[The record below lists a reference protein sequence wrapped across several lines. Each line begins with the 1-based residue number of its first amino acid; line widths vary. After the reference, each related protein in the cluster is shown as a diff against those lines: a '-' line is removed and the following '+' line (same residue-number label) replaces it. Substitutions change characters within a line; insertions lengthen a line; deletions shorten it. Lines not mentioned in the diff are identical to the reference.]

1 MPILPSFYLKT
12 PIRKRNYM
20 GQKVN
25 PIGLRV
31 GINRGWDS
39 IWFAKKREYGKFLIE
54 DYKIRNYIKKNVV
67 NSGVSQVIIERT
79 SRKCIVSIYTSR
91 PGFVIGKKGSDVD
104 KIKKNLSTITS
115 SEISLN
121 IKEVK
126 KPELNAYLV
135 AENIAQQLVKRI
147 AYRKTMKRAMQ
158 SALRLGAKGIRV
170 CLAGRLAGNE
180 IARTEWL
187 REGSVPL
194 HTFRADVDYAE
205 AEALT
210 TYGIIGIKVWIY
222 KGEILSINSNKN
234 NKEKENATTS
244 KNKT

>member
-1 MPILPSFYLKT
+1 
-12 PIRKRNYM
+12 M

-25 PIGLRV
+25 PISFRL

-39 IWFAKKREYGKFLIE
+39 IWFSKKREYGKLLIE
-54 DYKIRNYIKKNVV
+54 DYKIREYVKKNVV
-67 NSGVSQVIIERT
+67 NSGVSHVLIERT
-79 SRKCIVSIYTSR
+79 SKKCIISIYTSR
-91 PGFVIGKKGSDVD
+91 PGFVIGKKGSDID
-104 KIKKNLSTITS
+104 KIKKNLSKLS
-115 SEISLN
+115 STEVSLN

-147 AYRKTMKRAMQ
+147 AFRKTMKRAIQ
-158 SALRLGAKGIRV
+158 SAFRLGAKGIRV

-205 AEALT
+205 SEALT
-210 TYGIIGIKVWIY
+210 TYGIIGVKVWIY
-222 KGEILSINSNKN
+222 KGEVFSNKLNSNNKDKKN
-234 NKEKENATTS
+234 VTTH
-244 KNKT
+244 KNKI

>member
-1 MPILPSFYLKT
+1 
-12 PIRKRNYM
+12 M

-25 PIGLRV
+25 PIGLRL

-39 IWFAKKREYGKFLIE
+39 VWFSKKRDYGKFLIE
-54 DYKIRNYIKKNVV
+54 DYKIREYVKKNVV
-67 NSGVSQVIIERT
+67 NSGVSQVLIERT
-79 SRKCIVSIYTSR
+79 SKKCIISIYTSR
-91 PGFVIGKKGSDVD
+91 PGFVIGKKGSDIE
-104 KIKKNLSTITS
+104 KIKKNLSKIS
-115 SEISLN
+115 STEVSLN

-147 AYRKTMKRAMQ
+147 AFRKTMKRAVQ

-170 CLAGRLAGNE
+170 CLSGRLGGNE
-180 IARTEWL
+180 IARTEWT

-194 HTFRADVDYAE
+194 HTFRAVVDYAE

-210 TYGIIGIKVWIY
+210 TYGIIGVKVWIY
-222 KGEILSINSNKN
+222 KGEVFSKKINSNK
-234 NKEKENATTS
+234 KEKENVTTS
-244 KNKT
+244 KNQI

>member
-1 MPILPSFYLKT
+1 
-12 PIRKRNYM
+12 M

-25 PIGLRV
+25 PIGLRL
-31 GINRGWDS
+31 GITRGWDS
-39 IWFAKKREYGKFLIE
+39 IWFAKKKEYGKFLIE
-54 DYKIRNYIKKNVV
+54 DYKIREFIKKNIV
-67 NSGVSQVIIERT
+67 NSGISQVIIERT
-79 SRKCIVSIYTSR
+79 SKKCIVSIYTSR
-91 PGFVIGKKGSDVD
+91 PGFVIGKKGSDIG
-104 KIKKNLSTITS
+104 KIKKNLSKIS
-115 SEISLN
+115 SGEVTLN

-126 KPELNAYLV
+126 KPELNSYLV

-147 AYRKTMKRAMQ
+147 AYRRAMKRAMQ

-170 CLAGRLAGNE
+170 CIAGRLGGNE

-222 KGEILSINSNKN
+222 KGEVFSKEKNKLN
-234 NKEKENATTS
+234 NKEN
-244 KNKT
+244 

>member
-1 MPILPSFYLKT
+1 
-12 PIRKRNYM
+12 M

-25 PIGLRV
+25 PIGIRL
-31 GINRGWDS
+31 GITRGWDS
-39 IWFAKKREYGKFLIE
+39 VWFAKKNEYGKLLIE
-54 DYKIRNYIKKNVV
+54 DYKIREYIKKNIV
-67 NSGVSQVIIERT
+67 NSGVSEVKIERT
-79 SRKCIVSIYTSR
+79 SKKCIVTIHTSR
-91 PGFVIGKKGSDVD
+91 PGFVIGKKGSDVE
-104 KIKKNLSTITS
+104 KIKKNLSRITS
-115 SEISLN
+115 SEVSLN

-147 AYRKTMKRAMQ
+147 AFRKAMKRAMQ

-210 TYGIIGIKVWIY
+210 TYGIIGVKVWIY
-222 KGEILSINSNKN
+222 KGEVFSGKVNKDKQN
-234 NKEKENATTS
+234 VTTD
-244 KNKT
+244 KNKI

>member
-1 MPILPSFYLKT
+1 
-12 PIRKRNYM
+12 M

-25 PIGLRV
+25 PIGLRI

-39 IWFAKKREYGKFLIE
+39 IWFAKKREYGKLLIE

-234 NKEKENATTS
+234 NKEKENVTTS

>member
-1 MPILPSFYLKT
+1 
-12 PIRKRNYM
+12 M

-25 PIGLRV
+25 PISLRV

-39 IWFAKKREYGKFLIE
+39 IWFAKKREFGKFLIE
-54 DYKIRNYIKKNVV
+54 DFKIRNYIKKNVV

-79 SRKCIVSIYTSR
+79 SRKCIVSIHTSR

-104 KIKKNLSTITS
+104 KIKKNLSKITS

-121 IKEVK
+121 IKEIK

-135 AENIAQQLVKRI
+135 AENITQQLVKRI
-147 AYRKTMKRAMQ
+147 AYRKTMKRAIQ

-170 CLAGRLAGNE
+170 CLSGRLAGHE

-210 TYGIIGIKVWIY
+210 TYGIIGVKVWIY

-244 KNKT
+244 KNKI

>member
-1 MPILPSFYLKT
+1 
-12 PIRKRNYM
+12 M

-25 PIGLRV
+25 PIGFRL

-39 IWFAKKREYGKFLIE
+39 IWFSKKREYGKLLIE
-54 DYKIRNYIKKNVV
+54 DYKIREFIKKNVV

-79 SRKCIVSIYTSR
+79 SKKCIVSIYTSR
-91 PGFVIGKKGSDVD
+91 PGFVIGKKGSDIE
-104 KIKKNLSTITS
+104 KIKNNLSKISNT
-115 SEISLN
+115 EISLN

-147 AYRKTMKRAMQ
+147 AFRKTMKRAIQ
-158 SALRLGAKGIRV
+158 SAMRLGAKGIRV

-194 HTFRADVDYAE
+194 HTFRAEVDYAE

-210 TYGIIGIKVWIY
+210 AYGIIGVKVWIY
-222 KGEILSINSNKN
+222 KGEVFNEIVKTNKKDKNNVTTNKN
-234 NKEKENATTS
+234 KI
-244 KNKT
+244 

>member
-1 MPILPSFYLKT
+1 
-12 PIRKRNYM
+12 M

-25 PIGLRV
+25 PIGLRL
-31 GINRGWDS
+31 GINRAWDS
-39 IWFAKKREYGKFLIE
+39 VWYAKKRDYGKFLIE
-54 DYKIRNYIKKNVV
+54 DFKIREYIKKNVV
-67 NSGVSQVIIERT
+67 NSGVSQVVIERT
-79 SRKCIVSIYTSR
+79 SKKCIVSIYTSR

-104 KIKKNLSTITS
+104 KIKKNLSNIS
-115 SEISLN
+115 STEVSLN

-126 KPELNAYLV
+126 KPELNAFLV

-147 AYRKTMKRAMQ
+147 AFRKAMKRGMQ
-158 SALRLGAKGIRV
+158 SALRLGAKGIRI
-170 CLAGRLAGNE
+170 CLSGRLAGNE

-210 TYGIIGIKVWIY
+210 TYGIIGVKVWIY
-222 KGEILSINSNKN
+222 KGEVFIKKNSLRS
-234 NKEKENATTS
+234 KEK
-244 KNKT
+244 

>member
-1 MPILPSFYLKT
+1 
-12 PIRKRNYM
+12 M

-39 IWFAKKREYGKFLIE
+39 VWFAKKRDFGKFLME

-67 NSGVSQVIIERT
+67 NSGVSQTIIERT
-79 SRKCIVSIYTSR
+79 SKKCIISIYTSR

-104 KIKKNLSTITS
+104 KIKKNLSKISS

-194 HTFRADVDYAE
+194 HTFRAEVDYAE

-234 NKEKENATTS
+234 NKEEKNVTTS
-244 KNKT
+244 KNKV

>member
-1 MPILPSFYLKT
+1 
-12 PIRKRNYM
+12 M

-25 PIGLRV
+25 PIGFRL

-39 IWFAKKREYGKFLIE
+39 IWFSKKRDYGKLLIE
-54 DYKIRNYIKKNVV
+54 DFKIREYVKKNVV
-67 NSGVSQVIIERT
+67 NSGVSQVMIERT
-79 SRKCIVSIYTSR
+79 SKKCIISIYTSR
-91 PGFVIGKKGSDVD
+91 PGFVIGKKGSDIE
-104 KIKKNLSTITS
+104 KIKKSLSKISNT
-115 SEISLN
+115 EISLN

-126 KPELNAYLV
+126 RPELNAYLV

-147 AYRKTMKRAMQ
+147 AFRKTMKRAIQ

-170 CLAGRLAGNE
+170 CLSGRLNGNE

-210 TYGIIGIKVWIY
+210 AYGLIGVKVWIY
-222 KGEILSINSNKN
+222 KGEIFSKKSN
-234 NKEKENATTS
+234 NKDKGNVTTS
-244 KNKT
+244 KNKI

>member
-1 MPILPSFYLKT
+1 
-12 PIRKRNYM
+12 M

-25 PIGLRV
+25 PIGFRL

-39 IWFAKKREYGKFLIE
+39 VWFSKKRDFGKLLIE
-54 DYKIRNYIKKNVV
+54 DYKIRQYIRKNVV
-67 NSGVSQVIIERT
+67 NSGVSQILIERT
-79 SRKCIVSIYTSR
+79 SRKCIISIYTSR
-91 PGFVIGKKGSDVD
+91 PGFVIGKKGSDID
-104 KIKKNLSTITS
+104 KIKKSLSKIS
-115 SEISLN
+115 STEINLN
-121 IKEVK
+121 IKEIR

-147 AYRKTMKRAMQ
+147 AFRKTMKRAIQ

-170 CLAGRLAGNE
+170 CLSGRLAGNE

-194 HTFRADVDYAE
+194 HTFRANVDYAE

-210 TYGIIGIKVWIY
+210 TYGIIGVKIWIY
-222 KGEILSINSNKN
+222 KGLVVPEKATNNNKDKKNVTTNKN
-234 NKEKENATTS
+234 
-244 KNKT
+244 

>member
-1 MPILPSFYLKT
+1 
-12 PIRKRNYM
+12 M

-25 PIGLRV
+25 PIGFRL

-39 IWFAKKREYGKFLIE
+39 IWFSKKRDYGKLLIE
-54 DYKIRNYIKKNVV
+54 DYKIRDYIKKNVV

-79 SRKCIVSIYTSR
+79 SKKCIISIHTSR
-91 PGFVIGKKGSDVD
+91 PGFVIGKKGSDIE
-104 KIKKNLSTITS
+104 KIKKNLSKIS
-115 SEISLN
+115 STEVSLN

-126 KPELNAYLV
+126 KPELNAFLV

-147 AYRKTMKRAMQ
+147 AYRRAMKRAMQ

-170 CLAGRLAGNE
+170 CLSGRLAGNE
-180 IARTEWL
+180 IARSEWL

-194 HTFRADVDYAE
+194 HTFRAEVDYAE

-210 TYGIIGIKVWIY
+210 TYGIIGVKVWIY
-222 KGEILSINSNKN
+222 KGEVFSQDSNNKN
-234 NKEKENATTS
+234 KKETKDVTAN
-244 KNKT
+244 KNKI

>member
-1 MPILPSFYLKT
+1 
-12 PIRKRNYM
+12 M

-25 PIGLRV
+25 PIGLRL

-39 IWFAKKREYGKFLIE
+39 IWFAKKREYGNLLIE
-54 DYKIRNYIKKNVV
+54 DYKIRDYIKKNVT

-79 SRKCIVSIYTSR
+79 SKKCIVSIYTSR
-91 PGFVIGKKGSDVD
+91 PGFVIGKKGADVD
-104 KIKKNLSTITS
+104 KIKNKLSKITS
-115 SEISLN
+115 SEVSLN
-121 IKEVK
+121 IKEIK

-135 AENIAQQLVKRI
+135 AENITQQLVKRI
-147 AYRKTMKRAMQ
+147 AYRKTMKRAIQ

-210 TYGIIGIKVWIY
+210 TYGIIGVKVWIY
-222 KGEILSINSNKN
+222 KGKILSINSNKN
-234 NKEKENATTS
+234 NKEKENVTTS

>member
-1 MPILPSFYLKT
+1 
-12 PIRKRNYM
+12 M

-25 PIGLRV
+25 PIGLRI
-31 GINRGWDS
+31 GITRGWDS
-39 IWFAKKREYGKFLIE
+39 VWFAKKNKFGKFLIE
-54 DYKIRNYIKKNVV
+54 DYKIREFIKKNVV

-79 SRKCIVSIYTSR
+79 SKKCIVSLYTSR
-91 PGFVIGKKGSDVD
+91 PGFVIGKKGSDIE
-104 KIKKNLSTITS
+104 KIKKNLQKITS

-187 REGSVPL
+187 REGGVPL

-210 TYGIIGIKVWIY
+210 TYGIIGVKVWIY
-222 KGEILSINSNKN
+222 KGEILSINSDKNK
-234 NKEKENATTS
+234 KEKENVTTS
-244 KNKT
+244 KNKI

>member
-1 MPILPSFYLKT
+1 
-12 PIRKRNYM
+12 M

-25 PIGLRV
+25 PIGLRL

-39 IWFAKKREYGKFLIE
+39 IWFAKKKEYGKLLIE
-54 DYKIRNYIKKNVV
+54 DYKIREFIKKNIV
-67 NSGVSQVIIERT
+67 NSGISQVIIERT
-79 SRKCIVSIYTSR
+79 SKKCIVSIYTSR
-91 PGFVIGKKGSDVD
+91 PGFVIGKKEV
-104 KIKKNLSTITS
+104 
-115 SEISLN
+115 SLN
-121 IKEVK
+121 IKEIK
-126 KPELNAYLV
+126 KPELNSYLV

-147 AYRKTMKRAMQ
+147 AYRRAMKRAMQ

-170 CLAGRLAGNE
+170 CIAGRLGGNE

-222 KGEILSINSNKN
+222 KGEVFSKEKNKLN
-234 NKEKENATTS
+234 NKEN
-244 KNKT
+244 

>member
-1 MPILPSFYLKT
+1 
-12 PIRKRNYM
+12 M

-25 PIGLRV
+25 PVGLRV

-39 IWFAKKREYGKFLIE
+39 VWFAKKREYGKLLME
-54 DYKIRNYIKKNVV
+54 DYKIRDYIKKNVV

-79 SRKCIVSIYTSR
+79 AKKCIVTIHTSR
-91 PGFVIGKKGSDVD
+91 PGFVIGKKGSDVE
-104 KIKKNLSTITS
+104 KIKKNLSKITK
-115 SEISLN
+115 SEVSLN

-126 KPELNAYLV
+126 KPELNAFLV

-147 AYRKTMKRAMQ
+147 AYRKTMKRAIQ

-210 TYGIIGIKVWIY
+210 TYGIIGVKVWIY
-222 KGEILSINSNKN
+222 KGKILAINSNKN
-234 NKEKENATTS
+234 NKDKENVTAS
-244 KNKT
+244 KNKA

>member
-1 MPILPSFYLKT
+1 
-12 PIRKRNYM
+12 M

-25 PIGLRV
+25 PIGLRL
-31 GINRGWDS
+31 GITRGWDS
-39 IWFAKKREYGKFLIE
+39 IWFAKKKEYGKLLIE
-54 DYKIRNYIKKNVV
+54 DYKIREFIKKNIV
-67 NSGVSQVIIERT
+67 NSGISEVIIERT
-79 SRKCIVSIYTSR
+79 SKKCIVSIYTSR
-91 PGFVIGKKGSDVD
+91 PGFVIGKKGSDIG
-104 KIKKNLSTITS
+104 KIKKNLSKIS
-115 SEISLN
+115 SAEVSLN

-126 KPELNAYLV
+126 KPELNSYLV

-147 AYRKTMKRAMQ
+147 AYRRAMKRAMQ

-170 CLAGRLAGNE
+170 CVAGRLAGNE

-222 KGEILSINSNKN
+222 KGEVFSKEKNKLN
-234 NKEKENATTS
+234 NKEN
-244 KNKT
+244 